1 MNKTFI
7 VTTSAACVGCKVS
20 SSGAKDFTSLR
31 LLNSVTKN
39 LIMYLMALVFNC
51 RASSS
56 FGKNSEI
63 VRESV
68 ELLWLSITP
77 FERPVWEVLD
87 AHS

>member
-1 MNKTFI
+1 MLIVSSVFFSSMNKTFI
-7 VTTSAACVGCKVS
+7 GTTSAACVGCKVS
-20 SSGAKDFTSLR
+20 SSGTKDFRSLR

-56 FGKNSEI
+56 FGRKSEI

-68 ELLWLSITP
+68 E
-77 FERPVWEVLD
+77 RCG
-87 AHS
+87 